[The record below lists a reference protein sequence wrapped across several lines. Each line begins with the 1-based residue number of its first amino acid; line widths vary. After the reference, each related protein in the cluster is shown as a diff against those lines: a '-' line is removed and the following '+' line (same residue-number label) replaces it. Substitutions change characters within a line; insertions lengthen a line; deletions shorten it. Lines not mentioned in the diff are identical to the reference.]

1 MNRPPVR
8 FTRTMDTKLTPFME
22 ILERA
27 DLRLRSDEPEAC
39 FWPTGFGLLDD
50 AIGGGLRAGS
60 LSLLAG
66 PQGEGKSTFALQIA
80 RNAVVAGRSA
90 IYFSYEL
97 EAEQLLQKLV
107 AMEAGEMDDLDAP
120 NLSQIR
126 AVFEGTGGGDGG
138 LVDRIQT
145 LPNGVQ
151 ALLQVHSYAERFVA
165 YRSTAI
171 HTTIDVIASAI
182 KEVAVRTGQV
192 PLVVV
197 DYLQKVCEPE
207 GNDENEKIT
216 RITER
221 LKDLSIEFGC
231 PVLAVAAADR
241 EGLEPGSRMRARHMR
256 GSTALA
262 YEPDLVL
269 VLNTKSDIV
278 ARHHLVYDGEA
289 ASRFR
294 DWSVLTIEKNRSGHD
309 GAELEFRKRF
319 EQGRFDTV
327 GKAVSETL
335 VDERVFTE

>member
-1 MNRPPVR
+1 MDPK
-8 FTRTMDTKLTPFME
+8 FTPLME
-22 ILERA
+22 VLERT
-27 DLRLRSDEPEAC
+27 DLRLRSDEPDAT
-39 FWPTGFGLLDD
+39 FWPTGFGVLDD

-60 LSLLAG
+60 LSLIAG
-66 PQGEGKSTFALQIA
+66 PQGLGKSTFALQVS
-80 RNAVVAGRSA
+80 RNAVVAGRPA

-97 EAEQLLQKLV
+97 EAENLLQKLV
-107 AMEAGEMDDLDAP
+107 ALEAAEMDPLECPSLA
-120 NLSQIR
+120 QIR
-126 AVFEGTGGGDGG
+126 AVFEGTDGADGG
-138 LVDRIQT
+138 LVDRMQA

-165 YRSTAI
+165 YRSTSM
-171 HTTIDVIASAI
+171 HTTLDVIADAV
-182 KEVAVRTGQV
+182 KELTIRTGEA

-207 GNDENEKIT
+207 GADDNEKIT

-221 LKDLSIEFGC
+221 LKDLSIEFAC

-269 VLNTKSDIV
+269 ILNTKSDIV
-278 ARHHLVYDGEA
+278 ARHHLMYDGDA
-289 ASRFR
+289 AARFR
-294 DWSVLTIEKNRSGHD
+294 NYAVLTIEKNRSGSRRWRVRVPQAVRAGTLRD
-309 GAELEFRKRF
+309 N
-319 EQGRFDTV
+319 
-327 GKAVSETL
+327 GKVVTEKL

>member
-1 MNRPPVR
+1 
-8 FTRTMDTKLTPFME
+8 
-22 ILERA
+22 
-27 DLRLRSDEPEAC
+27 
-39 FWPTGFGLLDD
+39 
-50 AIGGGLRAGS
+50 
-60 LSLLAG
+60 
-66 PQGEGKSTFALQIA
+66 
-80 RNAVVAGRSA
+80 
-90 IYFSYEL
+90 
-97 EAEQLLQKLV
+97 
-107 AMEAGEMDDLDAP
+107 
-120 NLSQIR
+120 
-126 AVFEGTGGGDGG
+126 
-138 LVDRIQT
+138 
-145 LPNGVQ
+145 
-151 ALLQVHSYAERFVA
+151 
-165 YRSTAI
+165 
-171 HTTIDVIASAI
+171 VIASAI
-182 KEVAVRTGQV
+182 KEVAVRTGQA

-319 EQGRFDTV
+319 EQGRFETV